1 MTFTGRVFEAHLAR
15 NGDRV
20 GHIGERLKQV
30 REHAQVTQTQLAE
43 RLGMHQSSLS
53 RIERQA
59 DVLVSTLREYL
70 GGLGATLRIDARF
83 EDENLRISSFGVSPF
98 DSEGA
103 DENQLVLPI
112 VGDDHYPARRDVV
125 FSIKPQFAEPILD
138 GRKTVELRR
147 RFPIDVPNG
156 TRALIYTS
164 SPTRALTGFADIQ
177 GVVKQSPDALW
188 ESFADDA
195 CISRDDFD
203 SYFSGS
209 DFGFAIK
216 LAKAR
221 PLRRPVELSELRD
234 RFRFEPPQSFL
245 YAKPQLRQALSYE
258 FSELPN

>member
-1 MTFTGRVFEAHLAR
+1 MKFAGRVFEPHLAR
-15 NGDRV
+15 NGDRTD
-20 GHIGERLKQV
+20 HIGERLKQV
-30 REHAQVTQTQLAE
+30 REHAQVTQSQLAE

-59 DVLVSTLREYL
+59 DVLVSTLKDYL

-83 EDENLRISSFGVSPF
+83 GDENLRVSSFGVSAF
-98 DSEGA
+98 DGEGA

-112 VGDDHYPARRDVV
+112 VGDDHFPARRDVV
-125 FSIKPQFAEPILD
+125 LSIKPQFAEPILE
-138 GRKTVELRR
+138 GRKTIELRR

-164 SPTRALTGFADIQ
+164 SPTRALTGFANIE
-177 GVVKQSPDALW
+177 GVVKQPPEALW
-188 ESFADDA
+188 KSFSENA

-216 LAKAR
+216 LTKAR
-221 PLRRPVELSELRD
+221 HLRRPVELSELRD

-245 YAKPQLRQALSYE
+245 YAKPHLRQALSYE